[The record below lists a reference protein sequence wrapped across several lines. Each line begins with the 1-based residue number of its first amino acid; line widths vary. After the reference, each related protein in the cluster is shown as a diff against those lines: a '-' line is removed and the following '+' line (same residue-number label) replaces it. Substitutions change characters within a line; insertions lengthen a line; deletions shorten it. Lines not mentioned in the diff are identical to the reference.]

1 VTRRRGAFPGSF
13 DPLTV
18 AHVGIAE
25 ATIEQ
30 ASLDQLDLA
39 ISRRTLGKEGGHH
52 SIEARVAAIERA
64 SRTRP
69 WLRAVVTDAQLI
81 ADVAR
86 GYDVVVM
93 GADKWAQVRDPAWY
107 GGDIAARD
115 AAVARL
121 PHVLV
126 APRPGFDTTDAEE
139 LVLDEALT
147 HVSSTRARAGEHQ
160 LVAPEARR
168 RVIVDGNNVIG
179 SRADGWW
186 RDREG
191 ATRRLVAEV
200 QELAARTADQFAV
213 VLDGRPPRGLP
224 EGVHHGVLVAY
235 ATRAGR
241 NAADDRIVAEV
252 ERDADPSSLLVITS
266 DRELARRVAELG
278 AQVRGATAL
287 SAWER
292 P

>member
-1 VTRRRGAFPGSF
+1 VFPGSF
-13 DPLTV
+13 DPLTI
-18 AHVGIAE
+18 AHIGIAE

-30 ASLDQLDLA
+30 ASLDELDLA
-39 ISRRTLGKEGGHH
+39 ISQRTLGKDQGGHH

-69 WLRAVVTDAQLI
+69 WLHAVVTDAQLI
-81 ADVAR
+81 ADVAQ

-93 GADKWAQVRDPAWY
+93 GADKWAQVRDPVWY
-107 GGDIAARD
+107 GGDDGARD

-139 LVLDEALT
+139 LQIEEALT
-147 HVSSTRARAGEHQ
+147 HVSSTRARAGEHH
-160 LVAPEARR
+160 LLAPEARW

-191 ATRRLVAEV
+191 ATRRLVTEV
-200 QELAARTADQFAV
+200 QELAARTPDRFAV
-213 VLDGRPPRGLP
+213 VLDGRPLRGLP
-224 EGVHHGVLVAY
+224 EGVHHDVLVAY

-241 NAADDRIVAEV
+241 NAADDRIVEEV
-252 ERDADPSSLLVITS
+252 EHDADPSSLLVITS
-266 DRELARRVAELG
+266 DRELARRVGALG
-278 AQVRGATAL
+278 AKVRGATAL
-287 SAWER
+287 SAWEH

>member
-1 VTRRRGAFPGSF
+1 VFPGSF

-30 ASLDQLDLA
+30 GSLDQLDLA
-39 ISRRTLGKEGGHH
+39 ISRRTLGKEYGAHH
-52 SIEARVAAIERA
+52 SIEERVAAIERA

-69 WLRAVVTDAQLI
+69 WLHAVVTDAQLI
-81 ADVAR
+81 ADVAQ
-86 GYDVVVM
+86 GYDLVVM

-107 GGDIAARD
+107 DGDIAARD

-121 PHVLV
+121 PRVLV
-126 APRPGFDTTDAEE
+126 APRPGFDTEDAEQ
-139 LVLDEALT
+139 LDIAEDLT
-147 HVSSTRARAGEHQ
+147 RVSSTRARSGEHH

-186 RDREG
+186 RDREE

-200 QELAARTADQFAV
+200 QEIARRTADRFAV
-213 VLDGRPPRGLP
+213 VLDGRPLAGLP
-224 EGVHHGVLVAY
+224 EGVHHDVLVAY

-241 NAADDRIVAEV
+241 NAADDRIVEEI

-266 DRELARRVAELG
+266 DRELAQRVRELG
-278 AQVRGATAL
+278 AEVRGATAL

-292 P
+292 R